1 MSQLFNVVFAGE
13 IVAGADPSTVK
24 ANVGRLFK
32 VDDAMLGKL
41 FSGQRVALKKNVDQA
56 VAMKMRAAMKQA
68 GAIVHLVAVDPA
80 AQADVSTSQP
90 APSPGAAHSA
100 STPQAAPATPKP
112 VAATATTTPPPPMTM
127 AQRIAALSAKQDASD
142 AAARVAES
150 TAAVAAGGGAAM
162 KMLPTGARL
171 SDEPRGPEPAAPD
184 VSGISMARPGADLV
198 KEEELALL
206 RPAPVALP
214 DLAAI
219 KLAPPGGELL
229 KPEERPVSVPVVVD
243 VSALSVAPPDTEV
256 LKPEERLV
264 VVPVVVDISAL
275 SMAPPGA
282 PLDEIREQRAP
293 VNPDTSHLKLA

>member
-13 IVAGADPSTVK
+13 IVAGADLSTVK

-80 AQADVSTSQP
+80 ATTEASAARP
-90 APSPGAAHSA
+90 APAVPSPAAA
-100 STPQAAPATPKP
+100 PVAAAAKPAAPAP
-112 VAATATTTPPPPMTM
+112 TTTPVPSAPMTM
-127 AQRIAALSAKQDASD
+127 AQRIAALSAQQDASD
-142 AAARVAES
+142 AAAK
-150 TAAVAAGGGAAM
+150 VAASTVAAAGAAAM

-171 SDEPRGPEPAAPD
+171 SDESREPEPAAPD
-184 VSGISMARPGADLV
+184 VSGISMARPGTDLV
-198 KEEELALL
+198 KEEELARL
-206 RPAPVALP
+206 RPAPVPMP

-219 KLAPPGGELL
+219 NLAPSGGELL
-229 KPEERPVSVPVVVD
+229 KPGERPVSVSVVVD
-243 VSALSVAPPDTEV
+243 VSAMSVAPPETEV
-256 LKPEERLV
+256 LKPDERPV
-264 VVPVVVDISAL
+264 VVPVEVDISAL

-282 PLDEIREQRAP
+282 ALEEIREQRAP
-293 VNPDTSHLKLA
+293 LNPDTSHLKLA

>member
-24 ANVGRLFK
+24 ANVGRLFR

-68 GAIVHLVAVDPA
+68 GAVVHLVVVDPA
-80 AQADVSTSQP
+80 ATTD
-90 APSPGAAHSA
+90 APVVTRP
-100 STPQAAPATPKP
+100 AAPA
-112 VAATATTTPPPPMTM
+112 ATTPPPPVPMTM
-127 AQRIAALSAKQDASD
+127 AQRIAALNARQDDSD
-142 AAARVAES
+142 AAARAAA
-150 TAAVAAGGGAAM
+150 TAADTAAGGGSPM

-171 SDEPRGPEPAAPD
+171 SDESREPEPAAPD

-198 KEEELALL
+198 KEEELVLL
-206 RPAPVALP
+206 RPAPVPLP

-219 KLAPPGGELL
+219 KLAPPGGDLL

-256 LKPEERLV
+256 LKPEERPV
-264 VVPVVVDISAL
+264 VVPVAVDISAL

-293 VNPDTSHLKLA
+293 LNPDTSHLKLA